1 LTVRSSGQIVRL
13 EAMTRTFFNP
23 QLRVPGPTPIPE
35 RVVRAAARPMINHR
49 GPEFAELL
57 SEIVANLQTSLN
69 TKNEILLFAGSG
81 TTGLEAAVVN
91 TLSPGEKALFCT
103 IGSFGDRWADIGNAY
118 GADVVRLKVPSGTAL
133 KPDEVARVLG
143 ENRDIDKVY
152 VTHNE
157 TSTGVTNDIAA
168 IAAVVKREQR
178 LLCVDSVSG
187 AGCLPL
193 NVDDLDLDVVVT
205 GSQKGWMTPPGLTML
220 SVSPAAYRA
229 AESATIPRWTLDFA
243 RQKKFQDKS
252 QTYATPPV
260 SVLYALQ
267 EGLRIILEEGV
278 EDVWAR
284 HSRVGAMTRAGLEA
298 IGLQL
303 FSEPGYRSDTV
314 TAVANPLGSPEELK
328 ALITRW
334 RTEYG
339 LVVAGGQGD
348 LQGKIFRIGHLGM
361 VDERDVFA
369 ILAVVEQGLV
379 DVGFLDATGAAV
391 PAAQA
396 VLQPQRAP
404 EPVAVS

>member
-1 LTVRSSGQIVRL
+1 
-13 EAMTRTFFNP
+13 
-23 QLRVPGPTPIPE
+23 
-35 RVVRAAARPMINHR
+35 MINHR

-57 SEIVANLQTSLN
+57 SEIVTNLQTSLN

-118 GADVVRLKVPSGTAL
+118 GVDLLRLKVPSGTAL
-133 KPDEVARVLG
+133 KADEVGRVLD
-143 ENRDIDKVY
+143 ENPDIDKVY

-168 IAAVVKREQR
+168 IASVVKRKPR
-178 LLCVDSVSG
+178 LLFVDSVSG

-220 SVSPAAYRA
+220 TVSPAAYRA

-260 SVLYALQ
+260 SVLYALH

-303 FSEPGYRSDTV
+303 FAEPGYRSDTV
-314 TAVANPLGSPEELK
+314 TAIANPLGSPDELK

-348 LQGKIFRIGHLGM
+348 LQGEIFRIGHLGM
-361 VDERDVFA
+361 VDERDVFV

-379 DVGFLDATGAAV
+379 DVGFLESTGVAV

-396 VLQPQRAP
+396 VLQPRRAP
-404 EPVAVS
+404 DPVAVS

>member
-1 LTVRSSGQIVRL
+1 
-13 EAMTRTFFNP
+13 
-23 QLRVPGPTPIPE
+23 
-35 RVVRAAARPMINHR
+35 
-49 GPEFAELL
+49 
-57 SEIVANLQTSLN
+57 
-69 TKNEILLFAGSG
+69 
-81 TTGLEAAVVN
+81 
-91 TLSPGEKALFCT
+91 
-103 IGSFGDRWADIGNAY
+103 
-118 GADVVRLKVPSGTAL
+118 
-133 KPDEVARVLG
+133 
-143 ENRDIDKVY
+143 
-152 VTHNE
+152 
-157 TSTGVTNDIAA
+157 
-168 IAAVVKREQR
+168 
-178 LLCVDSVSG
+178 
-187 AGCLPL
+187 L

-229 AESATIPRWTLDFA
+229 AESATTPRWTLDFA
-243 RQKKFQDKS
+243 RQKKFQDKW

-298 IGLQL
+298 IGLKL
-303 FSEPGYRSDTV
+303 FAEPGYRSDTV
-314 TAVANPLGSPEELK
+314 TAIANPLASPDELK
-328 ALITRW
+328 ALINGW

-379 DVGFLDATGAAV
+379 DVGFLETTGAAV

-396 VLQPQRAP
+396 VLLPWRAA